1 MLRLLMLLIAFYLL
15 CCRSAHATGR
25 GITNTSLSPYAK
37 LRSIDIGDVRWTKG
51 FWAERFNICHRV
63 MIPNMWRLLKD
74 PGISHSYMN
83 FLVAAGLEEG
93 EHNGPKWHDGDFY
106 KWLESAACAYAITK
120 DKKLDQLMDEIIEV
134 IAKAQREDGYIH
146 TPVVIK
152 QRRAR
157 PEVKEFENRLD
168 FETYNMGHLMTTA
181 CIHHR
186 ATGKSSLLEIAR
198 RATDYL
204 YRFYKESP
212 AGLANNAICPSHY
225 MGVVEMYHTT
235 GEPTYLELAR
245 GLVDIRNLV
254 ETGTDQNQDRIP
266 FREQTKAVGHA
277 VRANYL
283 YAGVADIYAET
294 GDESLLQ
301 ALEKIWENVTLQ
313 KMYIT
318 GATGALY
325 DGASPDGSRRHRE
338 IQLVHQAYG
347 REYQLPNITAY
358 NETCATIGNVMW
370 NWRMLSITGQARFA
384 DVLELALYNGVLS
397 AISLDGKEFFYT
409 NTLRRV
415 GDLPFDL
422 RWSRTREPYISC
434 FCCPP
439 NVVRTIAGVGGYAY
453 SVSNE
458 GVWVNLYGSNVLDTE
473 LADGSNITLVQ
484 NTDYP
489 WDGRAEILVN
499 VPESKRSS
507 VMLRIPGWA
516 SEADLTVNGRSVSTD
531 TQPGRYAVIERK
543 WSAGDTIE
551 LDLPMRVRLIQAN
564 PLVEEVRNQVAI
576 MRGPLVYCLE
586 SVDLPEGVETAE
598 VTIPRSI
605 RLNPRHDSELL
616 CGVTVLEGK
625 AEAFRSDDWSGE
637 LYRELKP
644 QEPQE
649 IDIKLIPYY
658 AWGNRDECDMTV
670 WMPVR

>member
-1 MLRLLMLLIAFYLL
+1 MFRLLMLLVVFYLFR
-15 CCRSAHATGR
+15 CHSAHA
-25 GITNTSLSPYAK
+25 NTSLSPYVK
-37 LRSIDIGDVRWTKG
+37 LRSIDIGDVRWTEG
-51 FWAERFNICHRV
+51 FWADRFNTCYKAA
-63 MIPNMWRLLKD
+63 IPNMWRLLKD
-74 PGISHSYMN
+74 PEISHSYTN
-83 FLVAAGLEEG
+83 FLVAAGLEKG

-120 DKKLDQLMDEIIEV
+120 DEKLDQLMDEIIGV
-134 IAKAQREDGYIH
+134 IGKAQRGDGYIH
-146 TPVVIK
+146 TPVIIK
-152 QRRAR
+152 QRQAG
-157 PEVKEFENRLD
+157 PKAKEFMNRLD

-186 ATGKSSLLEIAR
+186 ATGKTSLLEIAR

-204 YRFYKESP
+204 YRLYKESP

-225 MGVVEMYHTT
+225 MGVVEMYRTT
-235 GEPTYLELAR
+235 GEPRYLELAR
-245 GLVDIRNLV
+245 GLVDIRVLV

-266 FREQTKAVGHA
+266 LPEQTKAVGHA

-283 YAGVADIYAET
+283 YAGVADVCAET

-325 DGASPDGSRRHRE
+325 DGASPDGSRRHGE

-370 NWRMLSITGQARFA
+370 NWRMLSITGQTRFA
-384 DVLELALYNGVLS
+384 DILELALYNGVLS
-397 AISLDGKEFFYT
+397 GISLDGKEFFYT

-415 GDLPFDL
+415 SDLPFDL
-422 RWSRTREPYISC
+422 RWSRTRESYISC

-439 NVVRTIAGVGGYAY
+439 NIARTIAGASGYAY
-453 SVSNE
+453 GVSDE
-458 GVWVNLYGSNVLDTE
+458 GIWVNLYGSNVLDTK
-473 LADGSNITLVQ
+473 LADGSDINLIQ

-489 WDGRAEILVN
+489 WEGRIEILVN
-499 VPESKRSS
+499 LPESKTFS

-516 SEADLTVNGRSVSTD
+516 SEADLRVNGRSVSTD
-531 TQPGRYAVIERK
+531 TQPGEYAVINRK

-551 LDLPMRVRLIQAN
+551 LDVPMRVRLIQAN

-576 MRGPLVYCLE
+576 MRGPLAYCLE
-586 SVDLPEGVETAE
+586 SVDLPEGIEITE

-605 RLNPRHDSELL
+605 RLNPRYDGDLL
-616 CGVTVLEGK
+616 AGVSVLEGK
-625 AEAFRSDDWSGE
+625 AEAFQSDDWSGE

-644 QEPQE
+644 QKPQE
-649 IDIKLIPYY
+649 IDIRLIPYY